1 MCIFDMVIIA
11 TTCTMKRILS
21 QYFLLI
27 LAVGSLQGLK
37 ADTGGNDAE
46 VKILY
51 AEGKIFHKEVLI
63 NWTTEYENILGDF
76 IIEGSENGKDW
87 RIRGRVRSQA
97 RRGGSAEYKFTDTS
111 NDKFRYYRIKRQ
123 SKRGWEI
130 LSEFEVD
137 DYSINIGMEELLI
150 DKTRKLVLEIEFS
163 QDQEVMIR
171 VYNKIGKQVKTQV
184 LPFQEAGDYI
194 YQLDITD
201 LPRGNYVLQINQ
213 VLLDKAV
220 AERRFSVR

>member
-1 MCIFDMVIIA
+1 MVNIA
-11 TTCTMKRILS
+11 TTCNMMRGFSRCLIFFLVFSSLLS
-21 QYFLLI
+21 VRLS
-27 LAVGSLQGLK
+27 ANAGS
-37 ADTGGNDAE
+37 DAE

-63 NWTTEYENILGDF
+63 NWTTEYENIIGDF
-76 IIEGSENGKDW
+76 IVEGSEDGKSW

-97 RRGGSAEYKFTDTS
+97 RRGGSAEYRFTD
-111 NDKFRYYRIKRQ
+111 NGKDKFRFYRIKRQ
-123 SKRGWEI
+123 GRSGWEV

-137 DYSINIGMEELLI
+137 DYSIDVVGMEELLI
-150 DKTRKLVLEIEFS
+150 DKTRKLVLEIKFS
-163 QDQEVMIR
+163 EDQEVMIR

-220 AERRFSVR
+220 AERSFTVR